1 MDCSKP
7 LSNITCMMQ
16 GNTWQRKQDLLNI
29 PFSRLIRLSC
39 NSGDGFLWFVF
50 ICFHDGAL
58 SAFRCCLAKVI
69 VSSCDQ
75 KICRKEQEKIKNS
88 HKEKKMRRE
97 NSKKEGCRWKMEKL
111 QFTSTKTNWNTR
123 EINHHHL
130 PPSLPP
136 FDSIS
141 PHLHVPMELAA
152 IFHPRGRPNSTELYV
167 WYTWGQTFPGK
178 HIQLLLKKKQVT
190 VESKYSL

>member
-1 MDCSKP
+1 M
-7 LSNITCMMQ
+7 
-16 GNTWQRKQDLLNI
+16 
-29 PFSRLIRLSC
+29 
-39 NSGDGFLWFVF
+39 
-50 ICFHDGAL
+50 
-58 SAFRCCLAKVI
+58 
-69 VSSCDQ
+69 
-75 KICRKEQEKIKNS
+75 
-88 HKEKKMRRE
+88 
-97 NSKKEGCRWKMEKL
+97 EGL

-130 PPSLPP
+130 SSLPPSLP

-152 IFHPRGRPNSTELYV
+152 IFHSRGRPNSAGLYV

-190 VESKYSL
+190 HESKYSLLVLVLNTHCYGRSLFFFESDGFQCSFAGILIQSKTMGVTKVISQAGLLKKPKSLPCTTQKRTCTRNLSISPVLE